1 MSDSSKLLFEQITLT
16 CVFVRECLRYCQLP
30 GSYESLLRDV
40 TAAEVATSFTGASV
54 QALTGYSQG

>member
-1 MSDSSKLLFEQITLT
+1 MFEQITLT

-40 TAAEVATSFTGASV
+40 TAAEVPTSFTGASV